1 MILNR
6 EDASMKIDVINWERQ
21 KVAELE
27 VADYLLQDVERP
39 HLVYEGVRNFLAGQR
54 KGTAATKERSFV
66 SGGGRK
72 PWRQK
77 GTGRAR
83 VGSIRAPLWRGGGT
97 IFGPRPRDYSYHLP
111 KKVRQ
116 AALRTIIAHKFKES
130 KLLVIDSWPIAE
142 AKTKKFL
149 SILKSLGVKNALIVT
164 LGKDEKLQ
172 KSANNIPGVQV
183 IELSGLNV
191 HDILRHEHLIFS
203 PASLQEVERRLH
215 P

>member
-1 MILNR
+1 M
-6 EDASMKIDVINWERQ
+6 
-21 KVAELE
+21 AELE
-27 VADYLLQDVERP
+27 VADYLLLAAEKP
-39 HLVYEGVRNFLAGQR
+39 HLVYEAVRNFLAGQR
-54 KGTAATKERSFV
+54 KGTAATKERSLV

-83 VGSIRAPLWRGGGT
+83 AGSIRSPLWRGGGT

-116 AALRTIIAHKFKES
+116 AALRTVIAHKFKEN
-130 KLLVIDSWPIAE
+130 KLLVIDNWPLAE

-149 SILKSLGVKNALIVT
+149 SVLNGLGVKNALIVT

-172 KSANNIPGVQV
+172 KSANNLPGVQV
-183 IELSGLNV
+183 VELSGLNI

>member
-1 MILNR
+1 MSLHR
-6 EDASMKIDVINWERQ
+6 EDKSMKIDVINLERR
-21 KVAELE
+21 KIAEIE
-27 VADYLLQDVERP
+27 VADFLVQETVKP
-39 HLVYEGVRNFLAGQR
+39 HLIYEAVRNLLAGRR

-83 VGSIRAPLWRGGGT
+83 VGSIRSPLWRGGGT
-97 IFGPRPRDYSYHLP
+97 IFGPHPRDYAYPLP

-116 AALRTIIAHKFKES
+116 AALRSAITYKFREN
-130 KLLVIDSWPIAE
+130 KLLVIDSWQIEE
-142 AKTKKFL
+142 AKTKKFVG
-149 SILKSLGVKNALIVT
+149 ILNNLGVKNALIVT
-164 LGKDEKLQ
+164 AGKDEKLQ

-183 IELSGLNV
+183 SELSGLNV
-191 HDILRHEHLIFS
+191 HDILRHEHLILS
-203 PASLQEVERRLH
+203 PASLQELERRLH

>member
-1 MILNR
+1 MSLHR
-6 EDASMKIDVINWERQ
+6 EDKSMKIDVINSERR
-21 KVAELE
+21 KIAEIE
-27 VADYLLQDVERP
+27 VADFLVQETVKP
-39 HLVYEGVRNFLAGQR
+39 HLIYEAVRNLLAGRR

-83 VGSIRAPLWRGGGT
+83 VGSIRSPLWRGGGT
-97 IFGPRPRDYSYHLP
+97 IFGPHPRDYAYPLP

-116 AALRTIIAHKFKES
+116 AALRSAITYKFREN
-130 KLLVIDSWPIAE
+130 KLLVIDSWQIEE
-142 AKTKKFL
+142 AKTKKFVG
-149 SILKSLGVKNALIVT
+149 ILNNLGVKNALIVT
-164 LGKDEKLQ
+164 AGKDEKLQ

-183 IELSGLNV
+183 SELSGLNV
-191 HDILRHEHLIFS
+191 HDILRHEHLILS
-203 PASLQEVERRLH
+203 PASLQELERRLH

>member
-1 MILNR
+1 M
-6 EDASMKIDVINWERQ
+6 SMKVEVINWKRQ
-21 KVAELE
+21 KVTEME
-27 VADYLLQDVERP
+27 VADYLLNEPAKP
-39 HLVYEGVRNFLAGQR
+39 HLVYEAVRRQMAGQR

-66 SGGGRK
+66 SGGGKK

-83 VGSIRAPLWRGGGT
+83 AGSIRSPLWRGGGT

-116 AALRTIIAHKFKES
+116 AALRSVIAYKFKEN
-130 KLLVIDSWPIAE
+130 KLLVLENWELEE
-142 AKTKKFL
+142 AKTKRFVAA
-149 SILKSLGVKNALIVT
+149 LKNLGVNSAMLIT
-164 LGKDEKLQ
+164 SGPEEKLRQ
-172 KSANNIPGVQV
+172 SARNVPGIQV
-183 IELSGLNV
+183 LELSGINV

-203 PASLQEVERRLH
+203 RASLEEMERRLR

>member
-1 MILNR
+1 MNLR
-6 EDASMKIDVINWERQ
+6 GEDENMKIDVINLERQ
-21 KVAELE
+21 KIAEIE
-27 VADYLLQDVERP
+27 VADYLFQEPAKP
-39 HLVYEGVRNFLAGQR
+39 HLVYEAVRNLLAGRR

-83 VGSIRAPLWRGGGT
+83 AGSIRSPLWRGGGT
-97 IFGPRPRDYSYHLP
+97 IFGPHPRDYAYRLP

-116 AALRTIIAHKFKES
+116 AALRSVIAYKFREN
-130 KLLVIDSWPIAE
+130 KLLVVDSWPIEE
-142 AKTKKFL
+142 AKTKKFVGL
-149 SILKSLGVKNALIVT
+149 LNNLGVKNVLIVT
-164 LGKDEKLQ
+164 AGKDEKLQ

-183 IELSGLNV
+183 AELAGLNI

-203 PASLQEVERRLH
+203 PASLQELERRLH